1 MKRGRWIITTIHW
14 SVCVCVCKHIHLSS
28 HSSPSNM
35 CFADDCIIRAYYCD
49 YEYHSHR
56 PVLAFNEFI
65 NLYCRTL
72 SMSLNCL
79 HAKFEHS
86 DRIQKAKH
94 TLFTFASFVTFTMG
108 VGVDVNVT
116 FIIHSCLERK
126 ELSSVRDSPLIN
138 TWQACQ
144 LNTQRG
150 SFLNKLITETSL
162 CQQSKHLRKAYV
174 ITKDTFETAYQ

>member
-1 MKRGRWIITTIHW
+1 MDGGMIGVVKEGTRDEERQMDHHDNTLE
-14 SVCVCVCKHIHLSS
+14 CVCVCKHIHLSS

-86 DRIQKAKH
+86 DRI
-94 TLFTFASFVTFTMG
+94 
-108 VGVDVNVT
+108 
-116 FIIHSCLERK
+116 
-126 ELSSVRDSPLIN
+126 
-138 TWQACQ
+138 
-144 LNTQRG
+144 
-150 SFLNKLITETSL
+150 
-162 CQQSKHLRKAYV
+162 
-174 ITKDTFETAYQ
+174 